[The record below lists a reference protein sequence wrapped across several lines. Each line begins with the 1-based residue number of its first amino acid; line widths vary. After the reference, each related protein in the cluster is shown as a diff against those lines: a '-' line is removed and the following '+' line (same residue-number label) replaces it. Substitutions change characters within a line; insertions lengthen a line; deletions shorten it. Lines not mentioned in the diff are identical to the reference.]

1 MDCVCLTAK
10 VRIFISIPVKNS
22 WEFQGL
28 TQVVAIADP
37 YHFERNAFYIGRG
50 VTMLSRAGIFRA
62 SGGIAVDMN
71 SRVFK
76 LPSFYGMIFYFNF
89 LVAPCFL
96 FLVLLIISISYL
108 TLMMQIYF
116 SGKSARCLSLI
127 IHRHGVQF
135 KKCLTALLL
144 IICLSFGF

>member
-10 VRIFISIPVKNS
+10 VPIFIRIPVKNS

-37 YHFERNAFYIGRG
+37 YHFERNALYIGRG

-76 LPSFYGMIFYFNF
+76 LPSFYGMIFSTSIF
-89 LVAPCFL
+89 L
-96 FLVLLIISISYL
+96 LLHVSFSCPAYN
-108 TLMMQIYF
+108 IYF
-116 SGKSARCLSLI
+116 ICDFNDANL
-127 IHRHGVQF
+127 F
-135 KKCLTALLL
+135 FWKKCS
-144 IICLSFGF
+144 LSFFDYPSSWCSI